1 MTSRVQRHRDR
12 AQLEATLAARRID
25 RADHE
30 LLTFAISWLPYGGG
44 PDDEILVNFGLS
56 KQSYLDRLRDDVDR
70 HRPHIHP
77 HTLERLIQF
86 CDQRH
91 ELGAAQHNW

>member
-1 MTSRVQRHRDR
+1 
-12 AQLEATLAARRID
+12 LAARRIA

-44 PDDEILVNFGLS
+44 PDDQILVNFGLS
-56 KQSYLDRLRDDVDR
+56 KQSYLDRLRDVVDR
-70 HRPHIHP
+70 QLAHIHP
-77 HTLERLIQF
+77 HTVQRLLQF
-86 CDQRH
+86 CDERH

>member
-1 MTSRVQRHRDR
+1 
-12 AQLEATLAARRID
+12 
-25 RADHE
+25 
-30 LLTFAISWLPYGGG
+30 LTFAISWLPYGGG

-56 KQSYLDRLRDDVDR
+56 KQSYLDRLRDVVDR
-70 HRPHIHP
+70 QRPHIDP
-77 HTLERLIQF
+77 HTFERLIQF